1 LIIEPAQVSVK
12 LESVRD
18 RVIRRSSLGVT
29 MDKQHG
35 TIDKRSWQPPRLES
49 VEMGSTAQ
57 GLAGNGEPVN
67 PAVFR
72 AS

>member
-1 LIIEPAQVSVK
+1 
-12 LESVRD
+12 
-18 RVIRRSSLGVT
+18 